1 MNFICKNWKGT
12 LLCLVIALPCW
23 WLGKRFPIVGGPVFA
38 IVSGMIVTL
47 FIRDRSTLQSGI
59 TFVSKKVLQY
69 AVILLGF
76 GMNLSVILQTGK

>member
-38 IVSGMIVTL
+38 IVCGMIVTL

-59 TFVSKKVLQY
+59 TFVSKRCC
-69 AVILLGF
+69 
-76 GMNLSVILQTGK
+76 STP